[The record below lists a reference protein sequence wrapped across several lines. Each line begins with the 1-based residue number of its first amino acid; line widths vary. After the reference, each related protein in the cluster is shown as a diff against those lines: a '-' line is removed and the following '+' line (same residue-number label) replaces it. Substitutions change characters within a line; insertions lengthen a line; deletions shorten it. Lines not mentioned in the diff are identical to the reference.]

1 VFPVETRVTDADRS
15 TTGTPDT
22 PAEVPDTPATRAATA
37 AGIPHE
43 VRVIERP
50 RDLEEAAARLGV
62 PTSRLLKTLV
72 IRVAEGAYLL
82 ALIPGPEQLA
92 WPKLRAHLGVSRL
105 SLPDAEEARAA
116 TGYER
121 GTITPFGALG
131 GWPVLADAGIRGAGT
146 VTVGAGA
153 HGVSLRLD
161 ADDLLR
167 AVDAEVLDLT

>member
-1 VFPVETRVTDADRS
+1 VTDA
-15 TTGTPDT
+15 TGPTAGSPDT
-22 PAEVPDTPATRAATA
+22 PAGAPDTPATRAAIA

-50 RDLEEAAARLGV
+50 RDLEEAAARLQI
-62 PTSRLLKTLV
+62 PPSRLLKTLV
-72 IRVAEGAYLL
+72 VRVAEGSYLL

-105 SLPDAEEARAA
+105 SLPDAEEAREA

-131 GWPVLADAGIRGAGT
+131 DWPVLADASVRGAGT